1 MAIDTLLPKKLDRV
15 EDSDSYKSVV
25 ELDEVLSSA
34 EEHKIRNI
42 ALTGPF
48 GSGKSS
54 VLVTLMR
61 DFSKGRHYLPISLA
75 TLQANDEKIDDCQ
88 ECQSEGIEV
97 VHEEAESTKKE
108 IAHKGKVHKD
118 PIENLNRKIEYSILQ
133 QLIYREKAETV
144 PNSRFRRIV
153 HLSKKKLRRYS
164 ICVVLSLVCFLILF
178 EPSFARVDSIYNFF
192 SWGDTWNVVFDFVAV
207 GWLLFMLFIVIRY
220 VFRSYSNSKLNKLN
234 LKDAEIEV
242 VENNSIFNRHL
253 DEILYFFQVTE
264 YDVVIIED
272 LDRFG
277 TPNIFLK
284 LRELNQLIN
293 ESKIVGRHITFVYAV
308 KDDIFKDEERTKF
321 FDYIIT
327 IIPVINPSNSKD
339 KLKAALKANDCE
351 DGISDDDLSEMAF
364 FVQDMRIL
372 TNIVNEYRQY
382 RDKLCT
388 NNGAQLSKTKLLAMI
403 VYKNYYPQDF
413 ALLHRRGGKIYQC
426 LSSKRAFIKDALN
439 KIILKKKELDVK
451 KSSFLKNLHLNIQE
465 LRIVCLYKWIQ
476 TFNQQVLSISIDNN
490 YYSIEQIANNDDLF
504 EKLLSMPN
512 IQYRYPYAYGTSNST
527 QHNNVTSF
535 LTRHNYFERVH
546 LLKFGEAEIKI
557 EQTQIQREEFQLK
570 SLRICELLRQF
581 DLGETE
587 TYKNIGLSDMQDVF
601 LRLGYIDE
609 DYYDYIS
616 YFYPEMVSLEDR
628 EFLLNIKRQIKQPYD
643 YHIDRIKNVVKELKE
658 YMFESDAI
666 LNIELLDYLATTE
679 EYKGKFEH
687 IMSRLERDMAPLQFL
702 SQYYTE
708 GKQCQKV
715 FEHYIENVK
724 AWNNIVNWSNAEEK
738 ENLIEAYLRYSTNL
752 DEETQKWLNCNYEF
766 LVDHLSG
773 VTLDRALALI
783 PNSCFVDLC
792 EGSVDLLDCIIERGH
807 YVINLR
813 NLTIITNH
821 LNKGDITITEN
832 TLNYTR
838 ITDAGNESF
847 IAVVNDNISIVIKAL
862 QNINK
867 DDSADSLLYI
877 LNSANIDL
885 ADKKK
890 YLLGSLNHIDNFS
903 GITNVE
909 LYDVAV
915 ETKVI
920 SPTWQNILFY
930 YKNRCADDIPETFY
944 DYINHYAEELSKK
957 SYPTSLDDKD
967 ELYENLFGYNMLS
980 IENYG
985 KLLQSFDGVFPK
997 VDLLANLSCDRLRV
1011 LIRQGRVPFNQES
1024 LYIINN
1030 TAALTDYILFYQKDF
1045 LQHIDWEYN
1054 FGIDNVQIILSEEQF
1069 SLDDKYNIIGVIPAS
1084 IIEGSKDVADIAINV
1099 LCKKQK
1105 NNLSNEA
1112 LVGLIKIST
1121 DTNKKIELITIIARD
1136 GGRDQVIIRQLLDAL
1151 GSPYTEVGDKSKRP
1165 LLPNDE
1171 LNRKLLDALQYIRFI
1186 SKYKEE
1192 KDGEKLRVYSSKT
1205 SHVLFIN

>member
-1 MAIDTLLPKKLDRV
+1 MAIDTLLPKKLD
-15 EDSDSYKSVV
+15 ETDDSYKSVQ
-25 ELDEVLSSA
+25 ELNEVLSSA
-34 EEHKIRNI
+34 EKHKIRNV

-54 VLVTLMR
+54 VLVTLQE
-61 DFSKGRHYLPISLA
+61 DFSKGRNYLPISLA
-75 TLQANDEKIDDCQ
+75 TLQANEEGDNISKSENKTSDE
-88 ECQSEGIEV
+88 E
-97 VHEEAESTKKE
+97 KK
-108 IAHKGKVHKD
+108 
-118 PIENLNRKIEYSILQ
+118 IENLNRKIEYSILQ

-388 NNGAQLSKTKLLAMI
+388 TNGAQLSKTKLLAMI

-426 LSSKRAFIKDALN
+426 LSSKRAFIKDALS
-439 KIILKKKELDVK
+439 KIEERKKDLESK
-451 KSSFLKNLHLNIQE
+451 KQIFLSNLHLSIKE
-465 LRIVCLYKWIQ
+465 LRLLCLYKWSSNNIPQLGSIVIENNNYSLEQISDNDSLFEEILAMTSIQ
-476 TFNQQVLSISIDNN
+476 YRNYGSSN
-490 YYSIEQIANNDDLF
+490 YYS
-504 EKLLSMPN
+504 P
-512 IQYRYPYAYGTSNST
+512 ST
-527 QHNNVTSF
+527 YNGGIKSF
-535 LTRHNYFERVH
+535 FNRNRYFEREQ
-546 LLKFGEAEIKI
+546 LLKAGDTPLKLLEKQIREDEIKI
-557 EQTQIQREEFQLK
+557 K
-570 SLRICELLRQF
+570 SLRISEILRQY

-628 EFLLNIKRQIKQPYD
+628 EFLLKIKRQIKQPYD
-643 YHIDRIKNVVKELKE
+643 YHIYRINNVVKELKE

-666 LNIELLDYLATTE
+666 LNIELLDYLATAK
-679 EYKGKFEH
+679 EYKDKFEH
-687 IMSRLERDMAPLQFL
+687 IMSRLERDMAPLAFL

-715 FEHYIENVK
+715 FEHYIENTK
-724 AWNNIVNWSNAEEK
+724 AWNNIASWSNAEER
-738 ENLIEAYLRYSTNL
+738 ENLIEAYLRYSTDL
-752 DEETQKWLNCNYEF
+752 DDDAQNWLNCNYEF
-766 LVDHLSG
+766 LTNHLSG
-773 VTLDRALALI
+773 ITMDRALALI
-783 PNSCFVDLC
+783 PNSCFVDLY
-792 EGSVDLLDCIIERGH
+792 EGSDDLLDCVIERGH
-807 YVINLR
+807 YVIKLR
-813 NLTIITNH
+813 NLTIITKH
-821 LNKGDITITEN
+821 LNKGNITITDS

-838 ITDAGNESF
+838 IKDTGNDGF
-847 IAVVNDNISIVIKAL
+847 IAVVNNNIGEVIKVL
-862 QNINK
+862 QNTNK
-867 DDSADSLLYI
+867 DDDTNGLLYI
-877 LNSANIDL
+877 LNSADIELN
-885 ADKKK
+885 DKKQ
-890 YLLGSLNHIDNFS
+890 YLSGAVNHIDDFS
-903 GITNVE
+903 GIINPA
-909 LYDVAV
+909 LYDIAIEVKIV
-915 ETKVI
+915 L
-920 SPTWQNILFY
+920 PTWQNVLFY
-930 YKNRCADDIPETFY
+930 YDNCSDEIPEIFY
-944 DYINHYAEELSKK
+944 DYINHYAEELARD
-957 SYPTSLDDKD
+957 TSTLFLKD
-967 ELYENLFGYNMLS
+967 RNDLYADLFGYNELS
-980 IENYG
+980 VENYE
-985 KLLQSFDGVFPK
+985 KLLPLFNGAFPE
-997 VDLLANLSCDRLRV
+997 VELLADLDYTRLSV
-1011 LIRQGRVPFNQES
+1011 LIRQGRVAFDQES
-1024 LYIINN
+1024 LAAINK
-1030 TAALTDYILFYQKDF
+1030 TEALADYILWHPTYFMQHLDWKYDF
-1045 LQHIDWEYN
+1045 AAN
-1054 FGIDNVQIILSEEQF
+1054 SVQTILSSAKF
-1069 SLDDKYNIIGVIPAS
+1069 SSDDKCKIIGVIPIA
-1084 IIEGSKDVADIAINV
+1084 IIQDSKDIANSAIDILCNKKKINVAD
-1099 LCKKQK
+1099 
-1105 NNLSNEA
+1105 ET
-1112 LVGLIKIST
+1112 LVCVVKSST
-1121 DTNKKIELITIIARD
+1121 DTNKKIALTTNIVRSGIVNHALIRH
-1136 GGRDQVIIRQLLDAL
+1136 LLDAI
-1151 GSPYTEVGDKSKRP
+1151 GEPYTEVGDKSKKP
-1165 LLPNDE
+1165 LLPNDALHQE
-1171 LNRKLLDALQYIRFI
+1171 LLSALRQIKFI
-1186 SKYKEE
+1186 STSKPD
-1192 KDGEKLRVYSSKT
+1192 KDGEKLRVYPT
-1205 SHVLFIN
+1205 RTTYIF

>member
-1 MAIDTLLPKKLDRV
+1 MAIDTLLPKKLNKAD
-15 EDSDSYKSVV
+15 DPDSYKSVQ
-25 ELDEVLSSA
+25 ELNEVLSSA
-34 EEHKIRNI
+34 EKHKIRNV

-54 VLVTLMR
+54 VLVTLQE
-61 DFSKGRHYLPISLA
+61 DFSKGRNYLPISLA
-75 TLQANDEKIDDCQ
+75 TLQANEEGDNISKSENKTSDE
-88 ECQSEGIEV
+88 E
-97 VHEEAESTKKE
+97 KK
-108 IAHKGKVHKD
+108 
-118 PIENLNRKIEYSILQ
+118 IENLNRKIEYSILQ
-133 QLIYREKAETV
+133 QLIYREEAKTV

-164 ICVVLSLVCFLILF
+164 ISVVLSLVCFLILF

-192 SWGDTWNVVFDFVAV
+192 SWGDTWNVVFDFFAV

-351 DGISDDDLSEMAF
+351 DGGISDDDLSEMAF
-364 FVQDMRIL
+364 FIQDMRIL
-372 TNIVNEYRQY
+372 TNIVNEYKQY
-382 RDKLCT
+382 RDKLCAT
-388 NNGAQLSKTKLLAMI
+388 NGAQLSKTKLLAMI

-439 KIILKKKELDVK
+439 KITLKKKELDVK

-465 LRIVCLYKWIQ
+465 LRIVYLYKWIQ
-476 TFNQQVLSISIDNN
+476 TFNPQVLSISIDNN

-504 EKLLSMPN
+504 EKFLSMPN
-512 IQYRYPYAYGTSNST
+512 IQYRYPYAYSTSNST
-527 QHNNVTSF
+527 QHNNVKSF
-535 LTRHNYFERVH
+535 LKSHNYFDRVH
-546 LLKFGEAEIKI
+546 LLELGDKEIKI
-557 EQTQIQREEFQLK
+557 EQAHIQREEFQVK
-570 SLRICELLRQF
+570 SLRISELLRQY

-679 EYKGKFEH
+679 EYKAQFEH

-724 AWNNIVNWSNAEEK
+724 AWDNIVN
-738 ENLIEAYLRYSTNL
+738 
-752 DEETQKWLNCNYEF
+752 C
-766 LVDHLSG
+766 
-773 VTLDRALALI
+773 
-783 PNSCFVDLC
+783 
-792 EGSVDLLDCIIERGH
+792 
-807 YVINLR
+807 
-813 NLTIITNH
+813 
-821 LNKGDITITEN
+821 
-832 TLNYTR
+832 
-838 ITDAGNESF
+838 
-847 IAVVNDNISIVIKAL
+847 
-862 QNINK
+862 
-867 DDSADSLLYI
+867 
-877 LNSANIDL
+877 
-885 ADKKK
+885 
-890 YLLGSLNHIDNFS
+890 
-903 GITNVE
+903 
-909 LYDVAV
+909 
-915 ETKVI
+915 
-920 SPTWQNILFY
+920 
-930 YKNRCADDIPETFY
+930 
-944 DYINHYAEELSKK
+944 
-957 SYPTSLDDKD
+957 
-967 ELYENLFGYNMLS
+967 
-980 IENYG
+980 
-985 KLLQSFDGVFPK
+985 
-997 VDLLANLSCDRLRV
+997 
-1011 LIRQGRVPFNQES
+1011 
-1024 LYIINN
+1024 
-1030 TAALTDYILFYQKDF
+1030 
-1045 LQHIDWEYN
+1045 
-1054 FGIDNVQIILSEEQF
+1054 
-1069 SLDDKYNIIGVIPAS
+1069 
-1084 IIEGSKDVADIAINV
+1084 
-1099 LCKKQK
+1099 
-1105 NNLSNEA
+1105 
-1112 LVGLIKIST
+1112 
-1121 DTNKKIELITIIARD
+1121 
-1136 GGRDQVIIRQLLDAL
+1136 
-1151 GSPYTEVGDKSKRP
+1151 
-1165 LLPNDE
+1165 
-1171 LNRKLLDALQYIRFI
+1171 
-1186 SKYKEE
+1186 
-1192 KDGEKLRVYSSKT
+1192 
-1205 SHVLFIN
+1205 

>member
-1 MAIDTLLPKKLDRV
+1 MAIDTLLPKKLDKI
-15 EDSDSYKSVV
+15 DDSYKSVI
-25 ELDEVLSSA
+25 ELDKVLSSA
-34 EEHKIRNI
+34 KKLQIRNI

-54 VLVTLMR
+54 VLVTLMK
-61 DFSKGRHYLPISLA
+61 DFSKGRNYLPISLA
-75 TLQANDEKIDDCQ
+75 TLQANEECLEEQKEDDKNT
-88 ECQSEGIEV
+88 
-97 VHEEAESTKKE
+97 ESTKQQCPYNREEKKE
-108 IAHKGKVHKD
+108 N
-118 PIENLNRKIEYSILQ
+118 PTENLNRKIEYSILQ
-133 QLIYREKAETV
+133 QLIYREKAKIV

-153 HLSKKKLRRYS
+153 HLTKWELFRYPLYV
-164 ICVVLSLVCFLILF
+164 ILSLICLFIIF
-178 EPSFARVDSIYNFF
+178 EPSFVRVDSIYNFF
-192 SWGDTWNVVFDFVAV
+192 SWGKTWNEVFDFVAV
-207 GWLLFMLFIVIRY
+207 GWLLLMLFIVIRY

-388 NNGAQLSKTKLLAMI
+388 TNGAQLNKTKLLAMI

-426 LSSKRAFIKDALN
+426 LSSKRALIKDALN
-439 KIILKKKELDVK
+439 KITLKKKELDVK

-465 LRIVCLYKWIQ
+465 LRIVYLYKWIQ

-512 IQYRYPYAYGTSNST
+512 IQYRYPYAYSTSNST
-527 QHNNVTSF
+527 QHNNVKSF
-535 LTRHNYFERVH
+535 LKSHNYFDRVH
-546 LLKFGEAEIKI
+546 LLKLGEKEIKI
-557 EQTQIQREEFQLK
+557 EQAHIQREEFQVK
-570 SLRICELLRQF
+570 SLRISELLRQY

-628 EFLLNIKRQIKQPYD
+628 EFLLNIKRQIKQPFD

-724 AWNNIVNWSNAEEK
+724 AWDNIVNWSNAEEK

-752 DEETQKWLNCNYEF
+752 DEEAQKWLNCNYAF

-783 PNSCFVDLC
+783 PNSYFVDLC
-792 EGSVDLLDCIIERGH
+792 EGSDDLLDCIIERGH
-807 YVINLR
+807 FVINLR
-813 NLTIITNH
+813 NLTIITKH

-838 ITDAGNESF
+838 ITDAGNERF

-877 LNSANIDL
+877 INSADIESN
-885 ADKKK
+885 DKKQ
-890 YLLGSLNHIDNFS
+890 YLSGAINHIDDFS
-903 GITNVE
+903 GITDVE

-915 ETKVI
+915 ETKVV
-920 SPTWQNILFY
+920 SPTWQNISFY
-930 YKNRCADDIPETFY
+930 YNNRYADDIPEIFY
-944 DYINHYAEELSKK
+944 DYINHYAEELSKE
-957 SYPTSLDDKD
+957 SYPISLDDKD

-980 IENYG
+980 VENYG

-1024 LYIINN
+1024 LSIINN

-1045 LQHIDWEYN
+1045 LQHLDWEYN

-1121 DTNKKIELITIIARD
+1121 NTNKKIELITIIARD

-1205 SHVLFIN
+1205 SHVLFLN

>member
-1 MAIDTLLPKKLDRV
+1 MAIDTLLPKKLNKAD
-15 EDSDSYKSVV
+15 DPDSYKSVQ
-25 ELDEVLSSA
+25 ELNEVLSFA
-34 EEHKIRNI
+34 EKHKIRNV

-54 VLVTLMR
+54 VLVTLQE
-61 DFSKGRHYLPISLA
+61 DFSKGRNYLPISLA
-75 TLQANDEKIDDCQ
+75 TLQANEEGDNISKSENKTSDE
-88 ECQSEGIEV
+88 E
-97 VHEEAESTKKE
+97 KK
-108 IAHKGKVHKD
+108 
-118 PIENLNRKIEYSILQ
+118 IENLNRKIEYSILQ

-388 NNGAQLSKTKLLAMI
+388 TNGAQLSKTKLLAMI

-413 ALLHRRGGKIYQC
+413 ALLHRRDGKVYQC
-426 LSSKRAFIKDALN
+426 LSSKRAFIKEALS
-439 KIILKKKELDVK
+439 KVEERKKALESK
-451 KSSFLKNLHLNIQE
+451 KQVFLNSLHLSLKE
-465 LRIVCLYKWIQ
+465 VRLLYLYKWKQAIIPQLVSIQ
-476 TFNQQVLSISIDNN
+476 IDNH
-490 YYSIEQIANNDDLF
+490 YYTLERIADSNELF
-504 EKLLSMPN
+504 DKLISMTS
-512 IQYRYPYAYGTSNST
+512 IQYRHLNNYSYSSND
-527 QHNNVTSF
+527 NVQTYLRSNRF
-535 LTRHNYFERVH
+535 FDREQQLKAGDTPLKLLERQIR
-546 LLKFGEAEIKI
+546 EDEIRI
-557 EQTQIQREEFQLK
+557 K
-570 SLRICELLRQF
+570 SLRISDLLRQYN
-581 DLGETE
+581 LGETE

-628 EFLLNIKRQIKQPYD
+628 EFLLNIKRQIKQPFD

-679 EYKGKFEH
+679 EYKDKFEH

-702 SQYYTE
+702 SQYHTE
-708 GKQCQKV
+708 GKQGEIV
-715 FEHYIENVK
+715 FKHYIENTN
-724 AWNNIVNWSNAEEK
+724 AWSNIIGWHNTEERD
-738 ENLIEAYLRYSTNL
+738 NLIEAYLKYSSKL
-752 DEETQKWLNCNYEF
+752 DDVAQEWINNHFEF
-766 LVDHLSG
+766 LVNHIDSIS
-773 VTLDRALALI
+773 LDRALNLAM
-783 PNSCFVDLC
+783 NSNFMSLC
-792 EGSVDLLDCIIERGH
+792 YGSNDLLD
-807 YVINLR
+807 YVIENSNYEINLS
-813 NLTIITNH
+813 NLVIITKH
-821 LNKGDITITEN
+821 LCAGDITITEES
-832 TLNYTR
+832 LNYSR
-838 ITDAGNESF
+838 IKQTNNENF
-847 IAVVNDNISIVIKAL
+847 IAYVNNNIAAVIVVLKNT
-862 QNINK
+862 NK
-867 DDSADSLLYI
+867 DDSVDNILYI
-877 LNSANIDL
+877 LNSTDIEANV
-885 ADKKK
+885 KKQ
-890 YLLGSLNHIDNFS
+890 YLTGTINHVVDFS
-903 GITNVE
+903 GIVSSA
-909 LYDVAV
+909 LYDIAI
-915 ETKVI
+915 ETRIVL
-920 SPTWQNILFY
+920 PTWDNTSFY
-930 YKNRCADDIPETFY
+930 FSSCKEEIPDIFY
-944 DYINHYAEELSKK
+944 DYINYYAEELSQEKC
-957 SYPTSLDDKD
+957 SVSLENTTD
-967 ELYENLFGYNMLS
+967 LYVDLFGHNQLS
-980 IENYG
+980 IENYK
-985 KLLQSFDGVFPK
+985 KLLPSFAGEFPQI
-997 VDLLANLSCDRLRV
+997 DLLAGLEHKRLSI
-1011 LIRQGRVPFNQES
+1011 LISCGRVAFNKQVLSE
-1024 LYIINN
+1024 INKTN
-1030 TAALTDYILFYQKDF
+1030 ALAEYILFHAKAFMQQ
-1045 LQHIDWEYN
+1045 LDWVYN
-1054 FGIDNVQIILSEEQF
+1054 FNIENVQDILSSGVF
-1069 SLDDKYNIIGVIPAS
+1069 SIDEKYNIIGIIPFNIIQSSQSIANIVI
-1084 IIEGSKDVADIAINV
+1084 DIF
-1099 LCKKQK
+1099 CKKQK
-1105 NNLSNEA
+1105 INLTNDS
-1112 LVGLIKIST
+1112 LVDLVKVSSDI
-1121 DTNKKIELITIIARD
+1121 NKKLEMIVIAVKNGCHD
-1136 GGRDQVIIRQLLDAL
+1136 HHIIRQLLNNM
-1151 GSPYTEVGDKSKRP
+1151 GNSYIEVGEKSKKP
-1165 LLPNDE
+1165 LLPNDV
-1171 LNRKLLDALQYIRFI
+1171 LHRNLLDALMRIKFI
-1186 SKYKEE
+1186 SSYKED
-1192 KDGEKLRVYSSKT
+1192 KDDKFLRVHPTKT
-1205 SHVLFIN
+1205 TYIGFTK